1 MAKYEIKYL
10 CGHSGTVQLFG
21 KNEDRERK
29 IKYYEFHYICPDCY
43 KEQFRVPTA
52 GCEEVEMFYR
62 DYKNKCPQCET
73 KPNSYDP
80 KKKTIIVYVPKATG
94 TALPDYGIEGLN
106 ELRAAIEENN
116 AYQESFHQMM
126 ANEGND
132 GIYPPK
138 TPQYS
143 VAELMRKYP
152 SAAAY
157 LEAEEYSESENYA
170 QSTIGEKAL
179 NRMRTGEDC
188 LLVQKEMQNEWTDYC
203 HNRILDQPST
213 STILTGSAIVALP
226 PDFAYT
232 LTPSSHL
239 SVVFTAFVN
248 SAIPSDPTV
257 TQKRILIFALLDTCK
272 MVSVAF
278 VFVVINLAF
287 LGHASLDPMDI
298 TASTTM

>member
-1 MAKYEIKYL
+1 MAKYEIKYI
-10 CGHSGTVQLFG
+10 CGHSGTIQLFG

-29 IKYYEFHYICPDCY
+29 IKYYESHYICPDCY

-52 GCEEVEMFYR
+52 ECEAVEMFYR
-62 DYKNKCPQCET
+62 DYKHKCAQCET
-73 KPNSYDP
+73 KPNSYDS

-94 TALPDYGIEGLN
+94 IALPDYGIEGLN

-116 AYQESFHQMM
+116 AYQESFHQIM
-126 ANEGND
+126 ANEDND

-143 VAELMRKYP
+143 VAELIRKYP

-203 HNRILDQPST
+203 HKRILD
-213 STILTGSAIVALP
+213 
-226 PDFAYT
+226 
-232 LTPSSHL
+232 
-239 SVVFTAFVN
+239 
-248 SAIPSDPTV
+248 
-257 TQKRILIFALLDTCK
+257 
-272 MVSVAF
+272 
-278 VFVVINLAF
+278 
-287 LGHASLDPMDI
+287 
-298 TASTTM
+298 

>member
-1 MAKYEIKYL
+1 MGLWQAPDLRRNRIMFRIRYTVQWSNPFSSQRRFESGRRLILITYAAGHWIEISRRRIAPSIVKEISMAKYEIKYL
-10 CGHSGTVQLFG
+10 CGHSGTIQLFG

-29 IKYYEFHYICPDCY
+29 IKYYESHYICPDCY

-62 DYKNKCPQCET
+62 DYKHKCPQCET

-94 TALPDYGIEGLN
+94 IDLPDYGIEGLS

-126 ANEGND
+126 ANEDND

-203 HNRILDQPST
+203 YKRILD
-213 STILTGSAIVALP
+213 
-226 PDFAYT
+226 
-232 LTPSSHL
+232 
-239 SVVFTAFVN
+239 
-248 SAIPSDPTV
+248 
-257 TQKRILIFALLDTCK
+257 
-272 MVSVAF
+272 
-278 VFVVINLAF
+278 
-287 LGHASLDPMDI
+287 
-298 TASTTM
+298 